1 VRFPETFVQRC
12 EAFIKMTRL
21 FENIFREIEVLLN
34 LYKAFI
40 KITRLFEEIYRG
52 WRLLLRIARFV

>member
-1 VRFPETFVQRC
+1 VQRC